1 MELRISVRIMSIL
14 AILLS
19 SGCASLDK
27 GVQQPQQK
35 RTATQRID
43 RFATS
48 LTHTVA
54 DAARDVLPIVA
65 ATSDELV
72 REVKSDAPKV
82 MEEFRNEVSRTFSFL
97 RPRAETAR

>member
-1 MELRISVRIMSIL
+1 MDLQSSVRIMSIL

-19 SGCASLDK
+19 SACASLDK

-35 RTATQRID
+35 RTATQRME
-43 RFATS
+43 RFAAS

-65 ATSDELV
+65 APSDELV

-82 MEEFRNEVSRTFSFL
+82 MEEVRNEVSRTFSFL
-97 RPRAETAR
+97 HPRPEAAR